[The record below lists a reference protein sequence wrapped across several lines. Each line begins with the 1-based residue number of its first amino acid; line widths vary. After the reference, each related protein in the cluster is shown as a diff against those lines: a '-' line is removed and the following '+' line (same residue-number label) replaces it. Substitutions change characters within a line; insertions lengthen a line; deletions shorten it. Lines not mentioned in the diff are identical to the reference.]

1 MLGPWLPRAGPRPR
15 PPLLLQRLLWPD
27 RRTSRTRPCPGRRWA
42 GSPRCPPWMTH
53 PLARSWETRCRVP
66 SCLTPRSWMPL
77 LAPPLLRWRRAAR
90 RRPTASCQVHPD
102 PAGRLRQRASR
113 VVVRGVGG
121 RRGRRRCRLASSLG
135 RQPQLRGVRARV
147 RRRWA
152 MARLCGRGP
161 PGSCRSRSAPTG
173 VRKWRSSGV
182 NVGSSRGG
190 SRRRRAVAT
199 PPGLGARRLLV
210 TTPRRSGLPRRGGH
224 AVLSVRPRKRARLP
238 RKRLVRPRSGRRTR
252 APSATGSGR
261 W

>member
-1 MLGPWLPRAGPRPR
+1 MSSTPRGYLEGGCSRDHGRGGMLGPWLPRAGPRPR

-66 SCLTPRSWMPL
+66 SCLTPRSWIPL

-121 RRGRRRCRLASSLG
+121 WRGRRRCRLASSLG
-135 RQPQLRGVRARV
+135 ASRNCGACELASDGVGRWRGCADEARRGAV
-147 RRRWA
+147 A
-152 MARLCGRGP
+152 AGARLLACASGGAAASTSAAAGAAQGDGGQWLRPRGWERDASWLRP
-161 PGSCRSRSAPTG
+161 
-173 VRKWRSSGV
+173 
-182 NVGSSRGG
+182 RGG
-190 SRRRRAVAT
+190 PGCRGAEGT
-199 PPGLGARRLLV
+199 PC
-210 TTPRRSGLPRRGGH
+210 
-224 AVLSVRPRKRARLP
+224 
-238 RKRLVRPRSGRRTR
+238 
-252 APSATGSGR
+252 SA
-261 W
+261 